1 MKNPTGNKLE
11 KLVFGMFDQMVEG
24 ADKYVTKQG
33 STWLVF
39 TEDKRWV
46 VEFTN
51 DKTLWFNYNLFQ
63 NELDLIGKDCTEERD
78 LIKNWFESRFLNKP
92 KVKEAHHVDVM
103 KFFDKKME
111 NTIENGVKDTDFN
124 FQSGLI
130 QVEDVIQNGVKE
142 TTPSGYLGSIE
153 MKGKIVHQIESPKQ
167 NNEVEDTI
175 QNGVKD
181 TQCDERSYPEWVE
194 DTIQNGVKTTEWY
207 SGNSYEEVE
216 DTIQNG
222 VKDIIDPFWV
232 DPVRIKDAIQNGV
245 KETKENRLIRT
256 ISVISTI
263 KNGVKHV
270 EDGDWLDQD
279 ERIDDIIENGV
290 KETKEIS
297 NISLMSEIFKVKAKQ
312 TIRDGVKELKV
323 WKSNRCEEHGYFEF
337 VDGIPTYTPMIQVK
351 DVLENGVKEI
361 QPLPARDGNRDWG
374 LYYQRQGNLTKPHT
388 EYVKEVIEDSYN
400 HMGRVEGII
409 RNTDKDG
416 I

>member
-1 MKNPTGNKLE
+1 MKNLTGNKLE

-33 STWLVF
+33 STWLIF
-39 TEDKRWV
+39 TEYKRWV
-46 VEFTN
+46 IEFTK

-63 NELDLIGKDCTEERD
+63 SELELIGKNCTEEKD
-78 LIKNWFESRFLNKP
+78 LIKNWFESRFLNTNGVRHTQGSPYGLPKP
-92 KVKEAHHVDVM
+92 VEDTIQNGVRHTIPDQTNVLCSVEDTIQNGVKGITPSGYLGSIEMKGKIIHQIETPKQNNEVEDTIQNGVKETQTRMRPPVGAVDETI
-103 KFFDKKME
+103 E
-111 NTIENGVKDTDFN
+111 NGVKTTEWYSGNSYGEVEDTIENGVKDTHFN

-142 TTPSGYLGSIE
+142 T
-153 MKGKIVHQIESPKQ
+153 
-167 NNEVEDTI
+167 
-175 QNGVKD
+175 
-181 TQCDERSYPEWVE
+181 
-194 DTIQNGVKTTEWY
+194 
-207 SGNSYEEVE
+207 
-216 DTIQNG
+216 
-222 VKDIIDPFWV
+222 
-232 DPVRIKDAIQNGV
+232 
-245 KETKENRLIRT
+245 KENRLLRT
-256 ISVISTI
+256 INVISTI

-312 TIRDGVKELKV
+312 TIRDGVKELKELPD
-323 WKSNRCEEHGYFEF
+323 KSGEFRGYG
-337 VDGIPTYTPMIQVK
+337 D
-351 DVLENGVKEI
+351 
-361 QPLPARDGNRDWG
+361 
-374 LYYQRQGNLTKPHT
+374 YYHRQEDITKPHT

-400 HMGRVEGII
+400 HMGRVEGVI